1 MSLETRD
8 PVEPGDAGEFSS
20 VTPNYIVGVG
30 ASAGG
35 LEALEQFFERVEPD
49 CGVAFVV
56 VQHLSPDFNSLM
68 DEILARRTTL
78 RVLRAEQGQRVAA
91 NTIYLL
97 TPRKNIL
104 LQDRTIQL
112 VDQEPR
118 QGLNLPIDA
127 FFNSLAQDVGDRGIA
142 IVLSG
147 TGSDG
152 SRGVRAI
159 KEAGGMVMVQDE
171 RSAKF
176 DGMPRAA
183 IATGLADFVMS
194 PSDLADQL
202 QRFLNLPGFR
212 ENQPSRQLLK
222 EPTKLDEIV
231 RILIATQRT
240 DFSSYKPGTL
250 SRRIER
256 RMGLSHISDLD
267 QYILLLRESE
277 SEVAA
282 LTQDLLIG
290 VTRFF
295 RDGDAWEAVRR
306 VLIPKILADTPADEP
321 IRVWITA
328 CSTGEEAYSIA
339 MMFEEGFAEFGTRRE
354 LKIFASDI
362 DEAAVELAGLG
373 QYPEVIAADVGPRR
387 LNQFFLR
394 RGSKYEVLRSL
405 RESIVFVRHD
415 LLKDPPFTKLNL
427 VSCRNFLIYLQPSA
441 QQRVLAMLHFALRP
455 SGFLML
461 GASETPGDMQFA
473 FRTVD
478 EKSRIYQKDPTKAV
492 PIARHPNEMDL
503 SARLRAPL
511 STPDRNVRQSSDTP
525 FRRAFDF
532 ISRSYFQPALLVS
545 AEFELVHTFGDV
557 SQYLRTPAGQFTAD
571 VNKLAVE
578 DLRVALSTALHRATK
593 SNESFSYRDLR
604 VRTGNDTRVVN
615 LQVTPIPAGPSEPR
629 LLLAIFDE
637 RRREPVDAGVEL
649 RLEDQKDSRIHDLEQ
664 ELQQSK
670 ESLQAMIEE
679 LETSNEELQSTNEE
693 LLAANEEL
701 QSANEE
707 LHSVNE
713 ELYTVNA
720 EYQSKIDE
728 LTRLTSDFDNL
739 LRSTELGT
747 IFVDRS
753 LRIRRFTPA
762 VRDVIQLLDHDLG
775 RPVQQFSATLRGV
788 HLPTCVAQVIER
800 GEPLVEEVQ
809 NESGAWFLLRVLPFL
824 NNRNECDGAVLTLV
838 PIDRIKASEEARR
851 ESEQFLHA
859 TLDSLSAE
867 VAILDAHGIIL
878 FVNRAWR
885 EFAIQNNWRDPRLG
899 VGSNYLDVCEQAARA
914 TLRDEGAT
922 IRAVLAGIR
931 AVIEGRE
938 PDFTIEYPCHSP
950 TEQRWFTIRV
960 RPFEAAG
967 PRRVCIAHENI
978 TEQRLAQLAL
988 IQETERRQRSAEAA
1002 RDAAT
1007 QLAAIVENAVD
1018 AIITINERGE
1028 IQSVNAAT
1036 ERMFGFGSEEVVG
1049 RNVSLLMPAPDSTRH
1064 DGYLTEYVRTGVA
1077 RIIGKGREVR
1087 AKRKDG
1093 ATFPVHLSISEFWLG
1108 SERRFTG
1115 IIRDMSEEALRMD
1128 VLQRTAERLQA
1139 TNRELEQF
1147 SVIASHDLQE
1157 PLRTIRG
1164 YCQLLRDQIDSKL
1177 DPPEKQH
1184 LDRVDAAVNHLQNQI
1199 DAIRRYSQIGPEALE
1214 RSPTDID
1221 QVVSNVLASLESTI
1235 QRVAANV
1242 VCEPM
1247 PQIVAN
1253 APLLEQVFQ
1262 NLIDNGIKH
1271 AGAPAQI
1278 TIKAATRPEEW
1289 VFGVTDN
1296 GVGIR
1301 PEHHERIF
1309 QMFKRLNP
1317 NSGAPGTGVGLS
1329 IAKRIVEKH
1338 GGRIWVES
1346 SVGLGST
1353 FYFSIPR
1360 PDRPLSP
1367 VLNEEWKGTATDA

>member
-1 MSLETRD
+1 MSLETPDAIDAVD
-8 PVEPGDAGEFSS
+8 PQSQNQHDPS
-20 VTPNYIVGVG
+20 YIVGVG

-35 LEALEQFFERVEPD
+35 LEAIENFFERIEPD

-78 RVLRAEQGQRVAA
+78 RVMRAEHGQRVVA
-91 NTIYLL
+91 NTVYLL

-118 QGLNLPIDA
+118 QGLNLPIDV
-127 FFNSLAQDVGDRGIA
+127 FFNSLALDVGDRGIA

-183 IATGLADFVMS
+183 IATGLADFVM
-194 PSDLADQL
+194 PPADLADQL

-212 ENQPSRQLLK
+212 ENQPSRRLLK

-231 RILIATQRT
+231 RILISTKRA
-240 DFSSYKPGTL
+240 DFSAYKPGTL

-256 RMGLSHISDLD
+256 RMGLNHISDLD

-277 SEVAA
+277 AEVAS

-295 RDGDAWEAVRR
+295 RDNDAWESLRR
-306 VLIPKILADTPADEP
+306 VLIPKILADTPAEEP
-321 IRVWITA
+321 IRAWITA
-328 CSTGEEAYSIA
+328 CSTGEEAYSVA

-362 DEAAVELAGLG
+362 DEAAIEIASLG

-394 RGSKYEVLRSL
+394 RGSKYEVLRSV

-415 LLKDPPFTKLNL
+415 LLKDPPFTKLNF

-455 SGFLML
+455 SGYLML
-461 GASETPGDMQFA
+461 GSSETPGDLQFA
-473 FRTVD
+473 FKTTE
-478 EKSRIYQKDPTKAV
+478 EKNRIYQKDPTKAV
-492 PIARHPNEMDL
+492 PITRHSPEMDL

-511 STPDRNVRQSSDTP
+511 STPDRSVRPTADAP

-532 ISRSYFQPALLVS
+532 ISRSYFPPALLVS
-545 AEFELVHTFGDV
+545 TEFELVHTFGDV
-557 SQYLRTPAGQFTAD
+557 SPYLRTPSGQFSAD

-604 VRTGNDTRVVN
+604 VRTGNDLRVVN
-615 LQVTPIPAGPSEPR
+615 LQVTPIPAGPTESR

-637 RRREPVDAGVEL
+637 RRREPIDSGVEL

-728 LTRLTSDFDNL
+728 LTRLTNDFDNL

-747 IFVDRS
+747 IFVDRA

-762 VRDVIQLLDHDLG
+762 VQNVIQLLDHDLG

-788 HLPTCVAQVIER
+788 HIPTCVTRVIET
-800 GEPLVEEVQ
+800 GEPFVEEVQ
-809 NESGAWFLLRVLPFL
+809 NESGAWFLLRVLPFV

-838 PIDRIKASEEARR
+838 PIDQIKASEQARR
-851 ESEQFLHA
+851 QSEQFLHA

-867 VAILDAHGIIL
+867 IAILDESGEII

-885 EFAIQNNWRDPRLG
+885 EFAKRNDWRAPNAG
-899 VGSNYLDVCEQAARA
+899 VGTNYLEVCENAARS
-914 TLRDEGAT
+914 TMRDEGANIRT
-922 IRAVLAGIR
+922 IVAGIR
-931 AVIEGRE
+931 SVIEGSQSE
-938 PDFTIEYPCHSP
+938 FMFEYPCHAP
-950 TEQRWFTIRV
+950 DEQRWFTVRV
-960 RPFEAAG
+960 RPFESAG

-978 TEQRLAQLAL
+978 TEQRLAQQAL

-1002 RDAAT
+1002 RDSAT

-1018 AIITINERGE
+1018 SIITINERGE
-1028 IQSVNAAT
+1028 IQAVNAAT
-1036 ERMFGFGSEEVVG
+1036 GRMFGYHPDGLVG
-1049 RNVSLLMPAPDSTRH
+1049 QNVSLLMPGPDSRRH
-1064 DGYLTEYVRTGVA
+1064 DDYVAAYLRTGNA
-1077 RIIGKGREVR
+1077 KIIGTGREVR
-1087 AKRKDG
+1087 ARRKDG
-1093 ATFPVHLSISEFWLG
+1093 AIFPVHLSISEFWLG
-1108 SERRFTG
+1108 AERRFTG
-1115 IIRDMSEEALRMD
+1115 IIRDMSDEAIRIDALHRA
-1128 VLQRTAERLQA
+1128 AERLQA
-1139 TNRELEQF
+1139 SNRELEQF

-1164 YCQLLRDQIDSKL
+1164 YCQLLRDQIEGKL
-1177 DPPEKQH
+1177 DDREKLH

-1199 DAIRRYSQIGPEALE
+1199 DAIRRYSQIGPEAME
-1214 RSPTDID
+1214 RTPTDVD
-1221 QVVSNVLASLESTI
+1221 QILDNVLASLESTM
-1235 QRVAANV
+1235 QRAGANIV
-1242 VCEPM
+1242 REPM
-1247 PQIVAN
+1247 PRIAAN
-1253 APLLEQVFQ
+1253 AALLEQVFQ

-1271 AGAPAQI
+1271 AGGAPQI
-1278 TIKAATRPEEW
+1278 TIKSAVQPDEW
-1289 VFGVTDN
+1289 VFGVSDN

-1317 NSGAPGTGVGLS
+1317 SSGLAGTGVGLS

-1346 SVGLGST
+1346 APGTGST

-1360 PDRPLSP
+1360 SDRPAADGRS
-1367 VLNEEWKGTATDA
+1367 EG